1 MISRPLRLALAGFPL
16 VLLAVTAS
24 AQSDRWGRCRS
35 AEPDARIAGCTEV
48 IDRLKRQSRRDQF
61 TAYFNR
67 GGAYRAKGDLDRA
80 LADLDKALKLY
91 PKAASALAERASIF
105 KAKGDFDK
113 AIADYDASIAERPNP
128 AAFLGRGEAYRAKN
142 DFDPAIADYNKAIDL
157 DPQLADA
164 FVSRAKAYL
173 GKQDLERAKQ
183 DLEAALKLDPRLA
196 SANAALGEVT
206 KRVAERVAASAA
218 PAASGPTALAAYG
231 SPDRLI
237 VVAAGFVL
245 IAFIVWFFW
254 LKRATGVRAAETS
267 GGYQEAMILV
277 KGGYTPDTI
286 IVRRGR
292 PVRLNFRR
300 EETAS
305 CSDKVIFAD
314 FQKSAELPTGET
326 VAVEFLPRES
336 GEFNFACPMGMFRGR
351 LVVE

>member
-1 MISRPLRLALAGFPL
+1 MISRPLRLALAGFFL
-16 VLLAVTAS
+16 VLLAATAS
-24 AQSDRWGRCRS
+24 AQSDRWARCRGRDT
-35 AEPDARIAGCTEV
+35 DARIAGCTEV

-80 LADLDKALKLY
+80 LADLNNAVKLY

-113 AIADYDASIAERPNP
+113 AIADYDASIAERPN
-128 AAFLGRGEAYRAKN
+128 AVAFLGRGEAYRAKN
-142 DFDPAIADYNKAIDL
+142 DFDPAIADYDKAIAL

-173 GKQDLERAKQ
+173 GKEDLERAKQ

-196 SANAALGEVT
+196 SANAALDEVT

-218 PAASGPTALAAYG
+218 PTTSGPIAEADYA

-237 VVAAGFVL
+237 VVVAGFVL

-254 LKRATGVRAAETS
+254 LKRATGMRATETS
-267 GGYQEAMILV
+267 SGYQEAMILV

-286 IVRRGR
+286 IVRRGK

-326 VAVEFLPRES
+326 VAVEFLPKES